1 MAKRTRKALAVAES
15 LLDVKNTPAEAMTPE
30 QAEEVDI
37 GEEIPLATMTTM
49 TTTRTPIETAEQA
62 ALAMVEQ
69 VRSLTVTDA
78 QSADDA
84 GGAIKEL
91 KRRRE
96 LWLSVVGPFVDEAYG
111 AWKKQVAKR
120 DAVAKP
126 LDEAE
131 RELKGKL
138 GGYMAEC
145 ERQRRAAEAAAQAE
159 AQRQAEAERAAEV
172 KVLEDAGDAESAAV
186 VASEPVVAPVIVAP
200 PIAKPAG
207 LSTMEVWK
215 YKVVDERAVPRQ
227 YLQLNEGMIL
237 KIVKAMKGQT
247 QIPGIQAY
255 PETTVRSR

>member
-1 MAKRTRKALAVAES
+1 MAKKTRKARKAEES
-15 LLDVKNTPAEAMTPE
+15 LLEQPLTPAQMSEEPD
-30 QAEEVDI
+30 AEDI
-37 GEEIPLATMTTM
+37 SEEIPLATMTTM
-49 TTTRTPIETAEQA
+49 TTTETPIESAEQA

-69 VRSLTVTDA
+69 VKSITVTDA
-78 QSADDA
+78 QSAEDA
-84 GGAIKEL
+84 GAAIKEL

-96 LWLSVVGPFVDEAYG
+96 LWLSVVGPFVDDAYG
-111 AWKKQVAKR
+111 NWKKQVAKR

-138 GGYMAEC
+138 GGYMAEQ

-172 KVLEDAGDAESAAV
+172 KVLEEAGEVESAAA

-200 PIAKPAG
+200 PVERPAG

-215 YKVVDERAVPRQ
+215 FKLLDINAVPRQ
-227 YLQLNEGMIL
+227 YLMLDESKVL

-255 PETTVRSR
+255 PEMTVRSR